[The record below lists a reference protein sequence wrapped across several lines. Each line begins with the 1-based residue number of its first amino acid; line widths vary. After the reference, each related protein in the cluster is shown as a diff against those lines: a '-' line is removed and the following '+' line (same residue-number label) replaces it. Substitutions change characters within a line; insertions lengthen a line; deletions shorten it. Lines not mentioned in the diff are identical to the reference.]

1 MNGTTRIEPP
11 HDQPLAQPVPAR
23 VAVRPQAARQQVGGR
38 GRTPLMLLRLMVWS
52 VLHFVF
58 YFLQQLAELLAP
70 LLLVAGIGWWALP
83 KIVGAITTGTG
94 LTGTGAPAN
103 TDSQAR
109 DILNT
114 ISGTI
119 PTGIHIAGHWITAVW
134 LVMAGLLLMAV
145 AAIGATLSALAAR
158 EM

>member
-1 MNGTTRIEPP
+1 MDGTTRTE
-11 HDQPLAQPVPAR
+11 PLAGQPPDGRSRSRVIAR
-23 VAVRPQAARQQVGGR
+23 RRSAV
-38 GRTPLMLLRLMVWS
+38 MFLRIGIWS

-70 LLLVAGIGWWALP
+70 LLLVAGVGWWALP
-83 KIVGAITTGTG
+83 RIVGAITTQTAGP
-94 LTGTGAPAN
+94 GA
-103 TDSQAR
+103 TDSQAH

-119 PTGIHIAGHWITAVW
+119 PASVHIGTHWITAGG
-134 LVMAGLLLMAV
+134 LITGGLLLMAI

>member
-1 MNGTTRIEPP
+1 MIGTTRT
-11 HDQPLAQPVPAR
+11 ASWR
-23 VAVRPQAARQQVGGR
+23 GR
-38 GRTPLMLLRLMVWS
+38 GQDGLDPNRHRSPLLLLRLGVWS

-70 LLLVAGIGWWALP
+70 LLLVAGIGWWSLP
-83 KIVGAITTGTG
+83 KIVAAITVEAGG
-94 LTGTGAPAN
+94 NA
-103 TDSQAR
+103 DSQAR

-119 PTGIHIAGHWITAVW
+119 PTGVHLAGHWITPGS
-134 LVMAGLLLMAV
+134 LILDGLLLMAL

-158 EM
+158 SM